1 MNNLESSNNI
11 ILPEVNENTYELIL
25 NTFLIYYKKIYKTEN
40 IKTMFDNIK
49 QEGDTNKQLEL
60 FYQSLI
66 EFNVSKFDTALDYT
80 EENKNNDDLYILTV
94 NDKPIKICDNIIM
107 LLIEVINNNYT
118 EWNIIDN

>member
-1 MNNLESSNNI
+1 
-11 ILPEVNENTYELIL
+11 
-25 NTFLIYYKKIYKTEN
+25 
-40 IKTMFDNIK
+40 MFDNIK

-66 EFNVSKFDTALDYT
+66 EFKTSKFDVAIDYKEDYK
-80 EENKNNDDLYILTV
+80 EENKNSDDLYILTV